1 MFGEIWPLIS
11 VVLGIIILLTLIIGL
26 KLNTFISLIITS
38 MITALLLG
46 MPLNKIMETIENGM
60 GSTLGHIALIFG
72 LGAILGKLLADGGGA
87 TRIADTLIA
96 KFGQKH
102 VQWAMLIAAFI
113 VGIALF
119 FEVGLVLLIPLVF
132 TVAKRANVSI
142 LKLGLPMVT
151 ALSVTHGFLPPH
163 PGPVVIAKE
172 LKANIGEVLLYG
184 MIIAIPVTLIAGPI
198 FNRFAQKM
206 VPTAYTREGDIS
218 SLGTQKEFKEEEM
231 PGFGISLLT
240 AILPVILMLIST
252 IVQLITGHEEATNVF
267 EQIVYFIGT
276 AGTALLIAVIF
287 AIFTMG
293 MKQQR
298 KMEDIMKSVTHAIYP
313 IGMMLLIIGGGGT
326 FKQVLIDGGVGDT
339 IAKMFEGTS
348 MSPILLAWI
357 VAAVLRISLGSA
369 TVAAVSTTG
378 IVLPLL
384 EHSDV
389 NVALVV
395 LAIGAGSVILSHV
408 NDAGFWMFKEY
419 FGLTVKE
426 TFLTWSL
433 LETIISFQVSG
444 AFQQGGGAG
453 AVVDRQVD
461 AGGGHADPA
470 HTAFVV
476 EFEDAVVVEPA
487 ILGQAVA
494 GGQAVPGLDGGA
506 ESKGI
511 VVLMGQRQLFFGV
524 GNDVFDFFRE
534 LLNDL

>member
-11 VVLGIIILLTLIIGL
+11 VVLGIIILLSLIIFL
-26 KLNTFISLIITS
+26 KLNTFIALIITS
-38 MITALLLG
+38 IITALLLG
-46 MPLNKIMETIENGM
+46 MPLNKIMETVENGM

-72 LGAILGKLLADGGGA
+72 LGAILGKLLSDGGGA

-132 TVAKRANVSI
+132 TVPKRANVSI

-172 LKANIGEVLLYG
+172 LKANIGHVLMYG
-184 MIIAIPVTLIAGPI
+184 IIIAIPVTLIAGPL
-198 FNRFAQKM
+198 FNKFAQKII
-206 VPTAYTREGDIS
+206 PSAYSREGDIS
-218 SLGTQKEFKEEEM
+218 ALGAQKEFTNEEM
-231 PGFGISLLT
+231 PGFGISILT

-252 IVQLITGHEEATNVF
+252 IVQLVTGHDTPKNSVES
-267 EQIVYFIGT
+267 IIYLIGN
-276 AGTALLIAVIF
+276 AGTAMLIAVIF

-293 MKQQR
+293 ILRKR
-298 KMEDIMKSVTHAIYP
+298 KMEDIMESVTQAIYP

-339 IAKMFEGTS
+339 IAKMFEGTH

-357 VAAVLRISLGSA
+357 VAAVLRIALGSA
-369 TVAAVSTTG
+369 TVAAISTTG
-378 IVLPLL
+378 IVMPLL
-384 EHSDV
+384 QASDT

-408 NDAGFWMFKEY
+408 NDAGFWMFREY

-433 LETIISFQVSG
+433 LETVISVSG
-444 AFQQGGGAG
+444 IIFILFISL
-453 AVVDRQVD
+453 
-461 AGGGHADPA
+461 
-470 HTAFVV
+470 FV
-476 EFEDAVVVEPA
+476 
-487 ILGQAVA
+487 
-494 GGQAVPGLDGGA
+494 
-506 ESKGI
+506 
-511 VVLMGQRQLFFGV
+511 
-524 GNDVFDFFRE
+524 
-534 LLNDL
+534 

>member
-1 MFGEIWPLIS
+1 MFAEIWPLIS
-11 VVLGIIILLTLIIGL
+11 VVLGIVILLSLIIFL

-38 MITALLLG
+38 IVTALLLG
-46 MPLNKIMETIENGM
+46 MPLDKIMETVEKGM
-60 GSTLGHIALIFG
+60 GGTLGHIALIFG
-72 LGAILGKLLADGGGA
+72 LGAILGKLLSDGGGA

-102 VQWAMLIAAFI
+102 VQWAMLVAAFI

-132 TVAKRANVSI
+132 TVAKRANVST

-151 ALSVTHGFLPPH
+151 ALSVTHGFLAPH

-172 LKANIGEVLLYG
+172 LKANIGHVLLYG
-184 MIIAIPVTLIAGPI
+184 IIISIPVTLIAGPL
-198 FNRFAQKM
+198 FNKIAQKII
-206 VPTAYTREGDIS
+206 PSAYGREGDIS
-218 SLGTQKEFKEEEM
+218 ALGAQKEFTEEEM
-231 PGFGISLLT
+231 PGFGISILT

-252 IVQLITGHEEATNVF
+252 LVQLITGHDSPKNAF
-267 EQIVYFIGT
+267 ESFIYLIGN
-276 AGTALLIAVIF
+276 AGTAMLIAVIF

-293 MKQQR
+293 VLRHR
-298 KMEDIMKSVTHAIYP
+298 KMENIMESVTQAIYP

-339 IAKMFEGTS
+339 IAKMFEGTH

-357 VAAVLRISLGSA
+357 VAAVLRIALGSA
-369 TVAAVSTTG
+369 TVAAISTTG
-378 IVLPLL
+378 IVMPLL
-384 EHSDV
+384 QASDA

-433 LETIISFQVSG
+433 LETIISVSG
-444 AFQQGGGAG
+444 IIFILFISL
-453 AVVDRQVD
+453 
-461 AGGGHADPA
+461 
-470 HTAFVV
+470 FV
-476 EFEDAVVVEPA
+476 
-487 ILGQAVA
+487 
-494 GGQAVPGLDGGA
+494 
-506 ESKGI
+506 
-511 VVLMGQRQLFFGV
+511 
-524 GNDVFDFFRE
+524 
-534 LLNDL
+534 